1 MCLEIRGVLFL
12 RSTLVGT
19 GRSSRGRAGRLGKR
33 DPLIRGMSQSSG
45 SYLENECISDIS
57 PLASSYIFTTQGHK
71 GEAE

>member
-1 MCLEIRGVLFL
+1 M
-12 RSTLVGT
+12 
-19 GRSSRGRAGRLGKR
+19 GKR